1 MTDLQRF
8 EGFLQ
13 GVDIAAYRAQYAHI
27 KIVELDMDRN
37 IQALHHL
44 YNLYWERRAGFP
56 DYPSFYET
64 YESDL
69 RSDLEEFR
77 RGCLFSE
84 ETFYRGLPARIYR
97 TWAALLTQ
105 IQGAYVA
112 EEIYGRGNV
121 KMSVNEDHRGKDF
134 HIKIREDAWIGVQI
148 KKETHSREVRAPR
161 RRQRS
166 GREIIDVIYAVPG
179 CDPRTPTG
187 RVSVPYTRWEGLWG
201 DRLKRLDNGFIVFR
215 HAMFEISNLLPV
227 VAPPAVER

>member
-8 EGFLQ
+8 EIFLQ

-27 KIVELDMDRN
+27 KIVELDLDRN

-44 YNLYWERRAGFP
+44 YDLYWEHRAEFP

-64 YESDL
+64 YKSDL
-69 RSDLEEFR
+69 CSDLEEFR
-77 RGCLFSE
+77 RRCLFSE

-97 TWAALLTQ
+97 TWASLLTQ

-121 KMSVNEDHRGKDF
+121 EMSVNEDHRGKDF
-134 HIKIREDAWIGVQI
+134 RIKIQEGAWIGVQI
-148 KKETHSREVRAPR
+148 KKETRSREVRAPR
-161 RRQRS
+161 RRERS
-166 GREIIDVIYAVPG
+166 GREIIDVTYAVPG
-179 CDPRTPTG
+179 CDPRTRTG
-187 RVSVPYTRWEGLWG
+187 KISVPYARWKRLWG

-215 HAMFEISNLLPV
+215 TAMFELSNLWS
-227 VAPPAVER
+227 AVER